1 MVNGE
6 LTYYESP
13 TRTLDNT
20 GSGVS
25 VQQLRGIVCLVR
37 ECVSSIIS
45 FKARVLSS
53 YTSRI
58 AAFYDRP
65 VQTGGVNDWRPI
77 FLLYFKIMAGVGWEL
92 FTLSQS
98 VFFPFIQLHDLLPLM
113 SISALRIEYPLP
125 LDYDRKF
132 SVLFGRLAN
141 HDCGP
146 NSDEK

>member
-1 MVNGE
+1 MFLVLTMVNGE

-45 FKARVLSS
+45 FKVRMLSS
-53 YTSRI
+53 YTFRI

-77 FLLYFKIMAGVGWEL
+77 FFLYFKIMAGVGWEL

-98 VFFPFIQLHDLLPLM
+98 VFCLSSNFLTFAAFDVYLSTQ
-113 SISALRIEYPLP
+113 E
-125 LDYDRKF
+125 
-132 SVLFGRLAN
+132 
-141 HDCGP
+141 
-146 NSDEK
+146 